1 MPRLTLPMPTHIG
14 APLSPILRKINVLII
29 GLIVQFPYLLVGC
42 VFQTKYFDSGDY
54 AMAKAKGG
62 TAMKQSAVAGV
73 APPELTTGEE
83 IPTPENAH
91 PRKAANRLSKLVSM
105 S

>member
-1 MPRLTLPMPTHIG
+1 MCLIAG
-14 APLSPILRKINVLII
+14 AL
-29 GLIVQFPYLLVGC
+29 
-42 VFQTKYFDSGDY
+42 QTKYFDSGDY

-62 TAMKQSAVAGV
+62 TAMKHTAVAGI

>member
-1 MPRLTLPMPTHIG
+1 
-14 APLSPILRKINVLII
+14 
-29 GLIVQFPYLLVGC
+29 
-42 VFQTKYFDSGDY
+42 
-54 AMAKAKGG
+54 MAKAKGG
-62 TAMKQSAVAGV
+62 AAAMRQSAVAGV
-73 APPELTTGEE
+73 PTPELTTGEE

>member
-1 MPRLTLPMPTHIG
+1 M
-14 APLSPILRKINVLII
+14 
-29 GLIVQFPYLLVGC
+29 
-42 VFQTKYFDSGDY
+42 VFQAKYFDSGDY

-62 TAMKQSAVAGV
+62 AAMKHPAMAGV
-73 APPELTTGEE
+73 VTPELTTGEE

-105 S
+105 T

>member
-1 MPRLTLPMPTHIG
+1 MWLW
-14 APLSPILRKINVLII
+14 
-29 GLIVQFPYLLVGC
+29 C
-42 VFQTKYFDSGDY
+42 EFQTKYFDSGDY

-62 TAMKQSAVAGV
+62 AAAMRQSAVAGV
-73 APPELTTGEE
+73 PTPELTTGEE

-105 S
+105 SWNCGLDGLAVA